1 MRRLLPYFA
10 ILSTVKMQFSAAV
23 LCGVIFAA
31 TSGFGLAAVLRE
43 ILYKLSEDAT
53 LTRMSVFLLVL
64 QLPALI
70 ALRALCGF
78 FNAYL
83 ITVCGLRILEVIRMR
98 IFEKLQKLHLAFFD
112 KHTSGDL
119 LSRTMNDTQVLQK
132 TITDVS
138 NDLIIQPATLIASI
152 AFLTW
157 MTVQKSSIAFLLLF
171 LLFLPI
177 CILPLR
183 YFARRLHHRA
193 RQLQQQMASV
203 TEFVRENLNAI
214 REVRAFTL
222 EDRQARS
229 FLEKIQWFFI
239 LQVKVIKYL
248 KAISPSID
256 FITSIGIALAIYYSY
271 YSEIGL
277 DEVVPLAMALHFA
290 YNPVKK
296 LGVIAGELRKGIASI
311 ERIEEVLDEP
321 VSIENSSDAFVLE
334 RVSGKIEFHD
344 VSFSYG
350 DAPVLSHI
358 NCSIAPSKCYALVG
372 PSGAGKSTFINLILR
387 FYDVTSGSVSID
399 GHDLRKVQLA
409 SLRNLIALVDQTP
422 VLLNDTI
429 YNNILVSRPSAT
441 QEEVYQAS
449 KRAFAHDFTL
459 SFEKGYETLVGE
471 RSTRLSGGQVQRIS
485 LARAFLKDAPIIILD
500 APTSALDS
508 DTETVVQMAL
518 EDLVANRTV
527 ILIAHRPSTI
537 RMVDEILVFETG
549 QIVDHGNHE
558 ELLDRCQF
566 YRNIYE
572 RQLIQ

>member
-1 MRRLLPYFA
+1 
-10 ILSTVKMQFSAAV
+10 MQFSAAV

-43 ILYKLSEDAT
+43 ILSKLGEDAT

-64 QLPALI
+64 QLPTLI
-70 ALRALCGF
+70 ALRALSGF

-83 ITVCGLRILEVIRMR
+83 ITFCGLRVLEVIRMR
-98 IFEKLQKLHLAFFD
+98 VFEKLQKLHLAFFD

-152 AFLTW
+152 AFLAW

-183 YFARRLHHRA
+183 YLARRLHHRA
-193 RQLQQQMASV
+193 LQLQRQMASV
-203 TEFVRENLNAI
+203 TEFVRENLSAI

-239 LQVKVIKYL
+239 LQMKVVKYL

-311 ERIEEVLDEP
+311 ERIEELLDEH
-321 VSIENSSDAFVLE
+321 VSIDDSSDAFVME
-334 RVSGKIEFHD
+334 EISGKIEFRD
-344 VSFSYG
+344 VFFSYG
-350 DAPVLSHI
+350 DAPVLFDI
-358 NCSIAPSKCYALVG
+358 NCSIGPSKCYALVG

-429 YNNILVSRPSAT
+429 YNNILISRPSAT
-441 QEEVYQAS
+441 KEEIYRAS
-449 KRAFAHDFTL
+449 QRAFAHDFTL
-459 SFEKGYETLVGE
+459 SFKKGYETLVGE
-471 RSTRLSGGQVQRIS
+471 RSTRLSGGQAQRIS

-500 APTSALDS
+500 EPTSALDS
-508 DTETVVQMAL
+508 DSEQMIQMAL

-527 ILIAHRPSTI
+527 ILVTHRPSTI
-537 RMVDEILVFETG
+537 RMASEILVFETG

-558 ELLDRCQF
+558 ELFDRCPF

-572 RQLIQ
+572 QQLIQ